1 MNNNDIE
8 ILFDK
13 EEQKLESNSG
23 NVSAVVTEQAVPQN
37 VPITEK
43 TSEVIVKR
51 EQFNYDEY
59 RQALN
64 QLYSTSTQENSLILT
79 FIVDNLKCKSTLSMK
94 SADLQENIIKS
105 GEFPYSMELAE
116 KLLVPVIVD
125 YNKYNKVFSS
135 NIEILDGDRA
145 NFIAR
150 TSNNDS
156 VIIMGIDMTLA
167 NRLKDIVTIKAEQG
181 QKDSVSDVSNQ
192 KGISNYLVII
202 LTMLTIGLTL
212 VGTIFFTIMSNK

>member
-1 MNNNDIE
+1 MKNNDIE
-8 ILFDK
+8 VLFDK
-13 EEQKLESNSG
+13 EEQKLETNSSNE
-23 NVSAVVTEQAVPQN
+23 SAVVTEQAVPQN

-105 GEFPYSMELAE
+105 GEFPYSVELAE

-167 NRLKDIVTIKAEQG
+167 NRLKDIVTIKEEQG
-181 QKDSVSDVSNQ
+181 QKDFVSNVSNQ

-202 LTMLTIGLTL
+202 LTMLTIGITL